1 VIASDS
7 SMNRTHA
14 PLHPRRAPFGV
25 QQRRILCAN
34 DFTRHSERAVNAAA
48 VLANRLGAQL
58 TLVHVR
64 PAHRAESSAVAAHER
79 LRAHLSGAGLSLDS
93 IPVLAI
99 REGDVAKAIAQV
111 AKESAAD
118 LIVMGAQSKRALAPV
133 LGTTAERVIARTNCP
148 VLIVR
153 SRGALN
159 YKNVVVAAELGRSFG
174 SVIGFAKRW
183 SLLDAPAV
191 SVVHGFSSPYQG
203 PLYAEG
209 YDVAA
214 ARRHVERWKRAASLQ
229 LNDMLRREKV
239 DGSRFDVRIEER
251 RPLAVVRRA
260 LARGNRPSL
269 VILRASAHNALTRIV
284 RGSLVNDVLLN
295 FDCDVLICPHTGQN
309 RIVH

>member
-1 VIASDS
+1 MTSES
-7 SMNRTHA
+7 SMSRAYA
-14 PLHPRRAPFGV
+14 PFHPRRPPFGV

-34 DFTRHSERAVNAAA
+34 DFSRHSDRAVNAAA

-58 TLVHVR
+58 TLLHVA
-64 PAHRAESSAVAAHER
+64 PTHRAGSSVAAAHER
-79 LRAHLSGAGLSLDS
+79 LRAHLKGAGLSLDS

-111 AKESAAD
+111 AKEGAAD
-118 LIVMGAQSKRALAPV
+118 LIVLGTQSKRALAPV
-133 LGTTAERVIARTNCP
+133 LGTTAERVIARANCP

-153 SRGALN
+153 SRGTLR
-159 YKNVVVAAELGRSFG
+159 YKNVVVAAALERSFR
-174 SVIGFAKRW
+174 SVVGFANRW
-183 SLLDAPAV
+183 SLLDAPVV

-214 ARRHVERWKRAASLQ
+214 ARRHIETWKRVASAQLQ
-229 LNDMLRREKV
+229 DMLRMEKV
-239 DGSRFDVRIEER
+239 DGPRLDVRVEER

-260 LARGNRPSL
+260 LARGNRRSL
-269 VILRASAHNALTRIV
+269 VILGTSAHNALTRIV

-295 FDCDVLICPHTGQN
+295 FDCDVLICPYKGRVIH
-309 RIVH
+309 